1 MGLKRMVAAT
11 AVRLGAERMGRR
23 LNPSAVPVLTYHN
36 VLPPGVERSGDR
48 SLHVD
53 FDAFRRQMDHL
64 QVAYDVVPPHAAL
77 GDPSSDK
84 PRVAIT
90 FDDAYRGAV
99 DTAFPELS
107 ARGLPATV
115 FVAPGILGSR
125 GMWWDALADP
135 ESGLR
140 ADVRDH
146 AIHREDGDHE
156 RVMRWASSNGMTP
169 CLVPEAFGIATEEE
183 LRAALASSVISVG
196 AHSWGHLNLAGLDAH
211 RLREELE
218 PTRDHLAERF
228 REWVPWLAY
237 PYGLH
242 SPRAVDAAAT
252 TGHDG
257 AFIVG
262 GGLMTQREPRHA
274 LPRVGIPAGVA
285 EPVFRLMLAGLV
297 S

>member
-36 VLPPGVERSGDR
+36 VLPPKAEPSGDR
-48 SLHVD
+48 SLHLD
-53 FDAFRRQMDHL
+53 FDTFRRQMDHL

-77 GDPSSDK
+77 GDPSLDK

-99 DTAFPELS
+99 ETAFPELS

-140 ADVRDH
+140 ADVRQH
-146 AIHREDGDHE
+146 AIHDEDGDHE

-169 CLVPEAFGIATEEE
+169 RPLPDAFGIATEEE
-183 LRAALASSVISVG
+183 LRTALASSVISVG
-196 AHSWGHLNLAGLDAH
+196 AHSWGHLNLAGLDTD
-211 RLREELE
+211 RLREELG
-218 PTRDHLAERF
+218 PTRDYLAERF

-262 GGLMTQREPRHA
+262 GGLVTEREPSHA
-274 LPRVGIPAGVA
+274 LPRVGVPAGVP